1 METEGRW
8 QWIEKCQG
16 MEEEE
21 SVGKCFKKFY
31 YEGQQCS
38 KWEETWN
45 QEQTFIGHV
54 FLNIGETWE
63 CLNADELYNL
73 S

>member
-1 METEGRW
+1 MPIGFIKKGIFCKNSLSVMKTEGRW

-38 KWEETWN
+38 K
-45 QEQTFIGHV
+45 
-54 FLNIGETWE
+54 
-63 CLNADELYNL
+63 
-73 S
+73 